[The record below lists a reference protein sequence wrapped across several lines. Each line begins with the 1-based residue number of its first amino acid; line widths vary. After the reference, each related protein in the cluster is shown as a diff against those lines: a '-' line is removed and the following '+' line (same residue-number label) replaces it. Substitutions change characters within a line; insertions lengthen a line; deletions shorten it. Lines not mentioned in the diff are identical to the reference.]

1 MREAVNV
8 PSNNLFISKFSH
20 WATES
25 GDEYIHLINGTSPIM
40 LTKVKVT
47 VAGHHI
53 DKVVGNLVTATRI

>member
-1 MREAVNV
+1 MREAGNV

-20 WATES
+20 CAKER
-25 GDEYIHLINGTSPIM
+25 GDEYIHPINGTSPIM

-53 DKVVGNLVTATRI
+53 DKVVGNIVTATRI